1 MLVML
6 TVVMLVNR
14 GHRGGRSEVL
24 GLRHCQDFLSS
35 WERDFLERER
45 ERERGR
51 GMKDERIE
59 ERETV
64 KE

>member
-6 TVVMLVNR
+6 LVVMLVNCGR
-14 GHRGGRSEVL
+14 RGGRSEVL

-45 ERERGR
+45 ERVSVC
-51 GMKDERIE
+51 
-59 ERETV
+59 V
-64 KE
+64 KEADGWEKREL